1 MTQYCYWMTN
11 HIVYLSLGANL
22 GNREQTVNKAI
33 DEIGEYV
40 GEVIRRSSLHITE
53 PWGFASKNKFVNAV
67 VCCRTKQ
74 TPREVLEQT
83 QMIERKLGRTAKTA
97 NGEYHDRMI
106 DIDILLYDDW
116 EVKEPDLIIPHPLMY
131 DREFVMRPLAEI
143 RE

>member
-1 MTQYCYWMTN
+1 MTQCCYWMTN
-11 HIVYLSLGANL
+11 HTVYLSLGANL
-22 GNREQTVNKAI
+22 GNRELTINQAI

-53 PWGFASKNKFVNAV
+53 PWGFTSENKFVNAV
-67 VCCRTKQ
+67 VCCRTKL
-74 TPREVLEQT
+74 TPRKVLEQT
-83 QMIERKLGRTAKTA
+83 QLIERKLGRISKTS

-116 EVKEPDLIIPHPLMY
+116 EIKDPDLIIPHPLMY